1 MKKLYALTIAALATS
16 FASAQVAASL
26 EGATQGAP
34 QTLST
39 SKVFIDQAD
48 NGGFGVAPTKK
59 KPLSAR
65 GVDYKSFVRIGSTYY
80 DLQTNFAMPHR
91 IALHS
96 NGSVSATWT
105 TANSDAAGF
114 STRGSG
120 YNFRDASG
128 KWNPSD
134 SSRVENVRTGW
145 ANIGVLSNGSVFTIG
160 HDATNGG
167 FYMTKSASATSR
179 PSTTTSILQ
188 EPPYKPI
195 WARTANNGDVI
206 HLICS
211 YTDSASPGEAR
222 APRRKGIFAPMV
234 YSRSKDGG
242 TTWDKKHIMLPDY
255 DSTLTNNGG
264 ADQYTIDVKGNTV
277 AIVNADL
284 LQGVIAWKST
294 DGGDNWQRIIVDTFK
309 YAPWTG
315 KVEMLD
321 TPFTNDGTVD
331 VIIDNNNKLHVFFGL
346 GRVLDTDTTDESY
359 SFYPGTQG
367 MMHWSE
373 ATDKTSLI
381 ASGNQFDRDEDGFN
395 SLEQATYSGL
405 TSGNVPSGMS
415 TVARLGSTSALR
427 QPSTAMDANGNL
439 YCLFSVPIEQDISDL
454 GANFRDIGVVYSTD
468 GGATW
473 SLPQNVTQVL
483 GREDDFASTC
493 RVANG
498 FLHMTWQQDE
508 IAGTNLQNNSG
519 AFGNHPVVL
528 NLINYQAIPVTEIL
542 NGNIGMLYGVNVEKP
557 NTGAVMV
564 VNQNYPNPF
573 SNETNVMVYLTNPG
587 DIKIEVRN
595 AMGALVKTQTHSN
608 LYKGNHEL
616 TISANGLSTGVYTY
630 TLIAGGSSVSKTM
643 MVK

>member
-264 ADQYTIDVKGNTV
+264 ADQYSIDVKGNTV

-395 SLEQATYSGL
+395 GLEQATYSGL

>member
-1 MKKLYALTIAALATS
+1 MKKLYALTIAAVATS
-16 FASAQVAASL
+16 FATAQVAASM
-26 EGATQGAP
+26 EGTGQGAP
-34 QTLST
+34 QTLTT
-39 SKVFIDQAD
+39 SKVFIDKAD
-48 NGGFGVAPTKK
+48 NGGFGVAPSKK

-80 DLQTNFAMPHR
+80 DLQSNFAMPHR
-91 IALHS
+91 LALHA
-96 NGSVSATWT
+96 NGAVSATWT

-114 STRGSG
+114 ATRGSG

-145 ANIGVLSNGSVFTIG
+145 ANVGVLSNGSVFTIG

-167 FYMTKSASATSR
+167 FYLTKSSSATTN
-179 PSTTTSILQ
+179 PSTTTSILK

-211 YTDSASPGEAR
+211 YTDSAAPGEAR
-222 APRRKGIFAPMV
+222 APQRKGIFAPMV

-242 TTWDKKHIMLPDY
+242 ATWDKQHVMMPDY

-264 ADQYTIDVKGNTV
+264 ADQYTVDVKGNTV

-315 KVEMLD
+315 KTEMLD

-331 VIIDNNNKLHVFFGL
+331 VIIDNNNKLHVFWGL
-346 GRVLDTDTTDESY
+346 GRVLDTDTSDASY
-359 SFYPGTQG
+359 SFYPSIQG
-367 MMHWSE
+367 LMHWSE
-373 ATDKTSLI
+373 ATDKTTLI
-381 ASGNQFDRDEDGFN
+381 ASGSQFDRDQDGIN

-405 TSGNVPSGMS
+405 SSGNVPSGLS
-415 TVARLGSTSALR
+415 TVARLGSTSAMR
-427 QPSTAMDANGNL
+427 QPASAMDANGNL
-439 YCLFSVPIEQDISDL
+439 YCLFSVPIEQDLSDL

-473 SLPQNVTQVL
+473 SLPQNVTQVM

-557 NTGAVMV
+557 NTGEVMV

-573 SNETNVMVYLTNPG
+573 SNSTNVLVYLTKPG
-587 DIKIEVRN
+587 DIKVEVRN

-616 TISANGLSTGVYTY
+616 TITAEGLSTGVYTY

>member
-1 MKKLYALTIAALATS
+1 
-16 FASAQVAASL
+16 
-26 EGATQGAP
+26 
-34 QTLST
+34 
-39 SKVFIDQAD
+39 
-48 NGGFGVAPTKK
+48 
-59 KPLSAR
+59 
-65 GVDYKSFVRIGSTYY
+65 
-80 DLQTNFAMPHR
+80 
-91 IALHS
+91 LHS
-96 NGSVSATWT
+96 NGAISAAWT

-167 FYMTKSASATSR
+167 FYMAKSASATSR

-222 APRRKGIFAPMV
+222 APKRKGIFAPMV

-242 TTWDKKHIMLPDY
+242 TTWDKQHVMLPDY

-315 KVEMLD
+315 KTEMLD
-321 TPFTNDGTVD
+321 TPYTNDGTVD

-395 SLEQATYSGL
+395 GLEQATYAALSG
-405 TSGNVPSGMS
+405 GNVPSGLS

-427 QPSTAMDANGNL
+427 QPASAMDANGNL

-542 NGNIGMLYGVNVEKP
+542 KGNIGMLYGVNVEKP

-587 DIKIEVRN
+587 DIKVEVRN

>member
-1 MKKLYALTIAALATS
+1 MKKLYALTIAAVTTS
-16 FASAQVAASL
+16 FASAQVAATL
-26 EGATQGAP
+26 EGANQGAP

-39 SKVFIDQAD
+39 SKVFIDKAD

-91 IALHS
+91 LALHS
-96 NGSVSATWT
+96 NGAISAAWT
-105 TANSDAAGF
+105 TASSDAAGF
-114 STRGSG
+114 ANRGSG

-167 FYMTKSASATSR
+167 FYMAKSASATSR

-234 YSRSKDGG
+234 YSRSKNGG
-242 TTWDKKHIMLPDY
+242 TTWDKQHVMLPDY

-264 ADQYTIDVKGNTV
+264 ADQYGIDVKGNTV
-277 AIVNADL
+277 AIVNGDL

-315 KVEMLD
+315 KTEMLD
-321 TPFTNDGTVD
+321 TPYTNDGTVD

-395 SLEQATYSGL
+395 GLEQATYASLSG
-405 TSGNVPSGMS
+405 GNVPSGLS
-415 TVARLGSTSALR
+415 TVARLGNTSALR
-427 QPSTAMDANGNL
+427 QPASAMDANGNL

-468 GGATW
+468 KGATW

-519 AFGNHPVVL
+519 SFGNHPVVL

-542 NGNIGMLYGVNVEKP
+542 KGNIGMLYGVNVEKP

-587 DIKIEVRN
+587 DIKVEVRN
-595 AMGALVKTQTHSN
+595 AMGALVKTQIHSN

>member
-1 MKKLYALTIAALATS
+1 MKKLYVLTIAAVATS

-26 EGATQGAP
+26 DGANQGAP
-34 QTLST
+34 QTLTT
-39 SKVFIDQAD
+39 SKVFIDKAD
-48 NGGFGVAPTKK
+48 NGGYGVAPTKK

-91 IALHS
+91 LALHS
-96 NGSVSATWT
+96 NGAVSATWT

-120 YNFRDASG
+120 YNYRNESG

-145 ANIGVLSNGSVFTIG
+145 ANIGILSNGSVFTIG

-167 FYMTKSASATSR
+167 FYMAKSASSTSR
-179 PSTTTSILQ
+179 PSTTTSILK

-211 YTDSASPGEAR
+211 YTDSAAPGEAR

-242 TTWDKKHIMLPDY
+242 TTWDKQHIMMPNY

-264 ADQYTIDVKGNTV
+264 ADQYNIDVKGNTV

-284 LQGVIAWKST
+284 LQGVIAWKSI

-315 KVEMLD
+315 KTEMLD

-373 ATDKTSLI
+373 ATDKTTLI
-381 ASGNQFDRDEDGFN
+381 ASGNQFDRTEDGFN

-405 TSGNVPSGMS
+405 SSGNVPSGLS
-415 TVARLGSTSALR
+415 TVARLGSTSAMR
-427 QPSTAMDANGNL
+427 QPASAMDANGNL

-519 AFGNHPVVL
+519 SFGNHPVVL

-557 NTGAVMV
+557 NTGEVMV

-573 SNETNVMVYLTNPG
+573 SNSTNVLVYLTKPG
-587 DIKIEVRN
+587 DIKVEVRN

-616 TISANGLSTGVYTY
+616 TITAEGLSTGVYTY

>member
-1 MKKLYALTIAALATS
+1 MKKLYALTIAAVATS
-16 FASAQVAASL
+16 FATAQVAASM
-26 EGATQGAP
+26 EGTGQGAP
-34 QTLST
+34 QTLTT
-39 SKVFIDQAD
+39 SKVFIDKAD
-48 NGGFGVAPTKK
+48 NGGFGVAPSKK

-80 DLQTNFAMPHR
+80 DLQSNFAMPHR
-91 IALHS
+91 LALHA
-96 NGSVSATWT
+96 NGAVSATWT

-114 STRGSG
+114 ATRGAG
-120 YNFRDASG
+120 YNYRDASG

-145 ANIGVLSNGSVFTIG
+145 ANVGVLSNGSVFTIG

-179 PSTTTSILQ
+179 PSTTTSILK

-211 YTDSASPGEAR
+211 YTDSAAPGEAR
-222 APRRKGIFAPMV
+222 APQRKGIFAPMV

-242 TTWDKKHIMLPDY
+242 ATWDKQHIMMPDY

-315 KVEMLD
+315 KTEMLD

-331 VIIDNNNKLHVFFGL
+331 VIIDNNNKLHVFWGL
-346 GRVLDTDTTDESY
+346 GRVLDTDTSDASY
-359 SFYPGTQG
+359 SFYPSIQG
-367 MMHWSE
+367 LMHWSE
-373 ATDKTSLI
+373 ATDKTTLI
-381 ASGNQFDRDEDGFN
+381 ASGSQFDRDQDGIN

-405 TSGNVPSGMS
+405 SSGNVPSGLS
-415 TVARLGSTSALR
+415 TVARLGSTSAMR
-427 QPSTAMDANGNL
+427 QPASAMDANGNL
-439 YCLFSVPIEQDISDL
+439 YCLFSVPIEQDLSDL

-473 SLPQNVTQVL
+473 SLPQNVTQVM

-557 NTGAVMV
+557 NTGEVMV

-573 SNETNVMVYLTNPG
+573 SNSTNVLVYLTKPG
-587 DIKIEVRN
+587 DIKVEVRN

-616 TISANGLSTGVYTY
+616 TITAEGLSAGIYTY
-630 TLIAGGSSVSKTM
+630 TLVAGGSSVSKTM

>member
-1 MKKLYALTIAALATS
+1 MKKLYALTIAAVATS
-16 FASAQVAASL
+16 FASAQVAATL
-26 EGATQGAP
+26 EGANQGAP

-39 SKVFIDQAD
+39 SKVFIDKAD

-96 NGSVSATWT
+96 FGPVSAAWT

-114 STRGSG
+114 ASRGSG
-120 YNFRDASG
+120 YNYRDESG

-167 FYMTKSASATSR
+167 FYMAKSASATSR

-242 TTWDKKHIMLPDY
+242 TTWDKQHVMLPDY

-315 KVEMLD
+315 KTEMLD
-321 TPFTNDGTVD
+321 TPYTNDGTVD

-395 SLEQATYSGL
+395 GLEQATYAALSG
-405 TSGNVPSGMS
+405 GNVPSGLS

-427 QPSTAMDANGNL
+427 QPASAMDANGNL

-542 NGNIGMLYGVNVEKP
+542 KGNIGMLYGVNVEKP

-587 DIKIEVRN
+587 DIKVEVRN

>member
-1 MKKLYALTIAALATS
+1 MKKLYALTIAAVATS

-91 IALHS
+91 IALHA
-96 NGSVSATWT
+96 NGAVSATWT

-179 PSTTTSILQ
+179 PSTVTSILQ

-264 ADQYTIDVKGNTV
+264 ADQYSIDVKGNTV

>member
-1 MKKLYALTIAALATS
+1 
-16 FASAQVAASL
+16 
-26 EGATQGAP
+26 
-34 QTLST
+34 
-39 SKVFIDQAD
+39 
-48 NGGFGVAPTKK
+48 
-59 KPLSAR
+59 
-65 GVDYKSFVRIGSTYY
+65 
-80 DLQTNFAMPHR
+80 
-91 IALHS
+91 
-96 NGSVSATWT
+96 
-105 TANSDAAGF
+105 
-114 STRGSG
+114 
-120 YNFRDASG
+120 
-128 KWNPSD
+128 
-134 SSRVENVRTGW
+134 TGW

-167 FYMTKSASATSR
+167 FYMAKSASATSR

-195 WARTANNGDVI
+195 WARTANDGDVI

-211 YTDSASPGEAR
+211 YTDSAAPGEAR
-222 APRRKGIFAPMV
+222 APKRKGIFAPMV

-242 TTWDKKHIMLPDY
+242 TTWDKQHVMLPDY

-315 KVEMLD
+315 KTEMLD
-321 TPFTNDGTVD
+321 TPYTNDGTVD

-395 SLEQATYSGL
+395 GLEQATYAALSG
-405 TSGNVPSGMS
+405 GNVPSGLS

-427 QPSTAMDANGNL
+427 QPASAMDANGNL

-542 NGNIGMLYGVNVEKP
+542 KGNIGMLYGVNVEKP

-587 DIKIEVRN
+587 DIKVEVRN

>member
-1 MKKLYALTIAALATS
+1 
-16 FASAQVAASL
+16 
-26 EGATQGAP
+26 
-34 QTLST
+34 
-39 SKVFIDQAD
+39 
-48 NGGFGVAPTKK
+48 
-59 KPLSAR
+59 
-65 GVDYKSFVRIGSTYY
+65 
-80 DLQTNFAMPHR
+80 
-91 IALHS
+91 
-96 NGSVSATWT
+96 
-105 TANSDAAGF
+105 
-114 STRGSG
+114 
-120 YNFRDASG
+120 
-128 KWNPSD
+128 
-134 SSRVENVRTGW
+134 
-145 ANIGVLSNGSVFTIG
+145 
-160 HDATNGG
+160 
-167 FYMTKSASATSR
+167 
-179 PSTTTSILQ
+179 
-188 EPPYKPI
+188 
-195 WARTANNGDVI
+195 
-206 HLICS
+206 
-211 YTDSASPGEAR
+211 
-222 APRRKGIFAPMV
+222 MV

-242 TTWDKKHIMLPDY
+242 ATWDKKHIMLPDY

-264 ADQYTIDVKGNTV
+264 ADQYSIDVKGNTV

-321 TPFTNDGTVD
+321 TPYTNDGTVD
-331 VIIDNNNKLHVFFGL
+331 VIIDNNSKLHVFFGL
-346 GRVLDTDTTDESY
+346 GRVLDTDTSDESY

-381 ASGNQFDRDEDGFN
+381 ASGSQFDRDEDGFN
-395 SLEQATYSGL
+395 GLEQATYSGL

-439 YCLFSVPIEQDISDL
+439 YCLFSVPIEQDLSDL

-519 AFGNHPVVL
+519 SFGNHPVVL

-542 NGNIGMLYGVNVEKP
+542 NGSIGMLYGINVEKP
-557 NTGAVMV
+557 NTGEVLV

-573 SNETNVMVYLTNPG
+573 SNETNVMVYLTKPG
-587 DIKIEVRN
+587 DIKVEVRN

-616 TISANGLSTGVYTY
+616 TITSEGLSTGIYTY

>member
-1 MKKLYALTIAALATS
+1 MKKLYALTIAAVATS

-96 NGSVSATWT
+96 NGAVSATWT

-264 ADQYTIDVKGNTV
+264 ADQYSIDVKGNTV

-395 SLEQATYSGL
+395 GLEQATYSGL

>member
-1 MKKLYALTIAALATS
+1 MKKLYALTIAAVATS

-91 IALHS
+91 IALHA
-96 NGSVSATWT
+96 NGAVSATWT

-264 ADQYTIDVKGNTV
+264 ADQYSIDVKGNTV

-405 TSGNVPSGMS
+405 TCGNVPSGMS

>member
-1 MKKLYALTIAALATS
+1 MKKLYALTIAAVASS
-16 FASAQVAASL
+16 FATAQVAASL
-26 EGATQGAP
+26 EGANQGAP

-39 SKVFIDQAD
+39 SKVFIDKAD

-91 IALHS
+91 LVMHS
-96 NGSVSATWT
+96 NGAVSAAWT

-114 STRGSG
+114 ATRGSG

-128 KWNPSD
+128 NWNLSD

-145 ANIGVLSNGSVFTIG
+145 ANVGILSNGSVFTIG

-179 PSTTTSILQ
+179 PTTTTSILQ

-195 WARTANNGDVI
+195 WARTANDGDVI

-211 YTDSASPGEAR
+211 YTDSAAPGEAR
-222 APRRKGIFAPMV
+222 APKRKGIFAPMV

-242 TTWDKKHIMLPDY
+242 ATWDKQHIMMPDY

-315 KVEMLD
+315 KTEMLD
-321 TPFTNDGTVD
+321 TPYTNDGTVD
-331 VIIDNNNKLHVFFGL
+331 VIIDNNNKLHVFWGL

-359 SFYPGTQG
+359 SFYPGTQAIL
-367 MMHWSE
+367 HWSE
-373 ATDKTSLI
+373 ATDKTSVI
-381 ASGNQFDRDEDGFN
+381 SSGGQFDRTDDQIN

-415 TVARLGSTSALR
+415 TVARLGSTSAMR
-427 QPSTAMDANGNL
+427 QPASAMDANGNL
-439 YCLFSVPIEQDISDL
+439 YCLFSVPIEQDLSDL

-468 GGATW
+468 GGVTW

-483 GREDDFASTC
+483 GKEDDFASTC

-557 NTGAVMV
+557 NTGDVMV

-573 SNETNVMVYLTNPG
+573 SNETNVLVYLTKPG
-587 DIKIEVRN
+587 DIKVEVRN

-608 LYKGNHEL
+608 LFKGNHEL
-616 TISANGLSTGVYTY
+616 TISADGLSTGVYTY

>member
-1 MKKLYALTIAALATS
+1 MKKLYALTIAAVATS

-26 EGATQGAP
+26 DGASQGAP
-34 QTLST
+34 QTLTT
-39 SKVFIDQAD
+39 SKVFIDKAD

-80 DLQTNFAMPHR
+80 DLQSNFAMPHR
-91 IALHS
+91 LAMHS
-96 NGSVSATWT
+96 NGAVSATWT

-114 STRGSG
+114 ATRGSG
-120 YNFRDASG
+120 YNYRNESG
-128 KWNPSD
+128 NWNPSD

-145 ANIGVLSNGSVFTIG
+145 ANVGVLSNGSVFTIG

-167 FYMTKSASATSR
+167 FYMTKSASSTSQ
-179 PSTTTSILQ
+179 PSTTTSILK

-211 YTDSASPGEAR
+211 YTDSAAPGEAR
-222 APRRKGIFAPMV
+222 APKRKGIFAPMV

-242 TTWDKKHIMLPDY
+242 ATWDKQHIMLPNY

-264 ADQYTIDVKGNTV
+264 ADQYSIDVKGNTV

-294 DGGDNWQRIIVDTFK
+294 DGGDNWQRIIVDTFQ
-309 YAPWTG
+309 YAPYSA
-315 KVEMLD
+315 KNLMLD
-321 TPFTNDGTVD
+321 TPLTNDGTVD
-331 VIIDNNNKLHVFFGL
+331 VIIDNNNKLHVFWGL

-359 SFYPGTQG
+359 SFFPGIQG
-367 MMHWSE
+367 ILHWSE
-373 ATDKTSLI
+373 ATDKTSFI
-381 ASGNQFDRDEDGFN
+381 ASGSQFDRTDDGIN
-395 SLEQATYSGL
+395 SLEQATTAAL
-405 TSGNVPSGMS
+405 TSGNVPSGLS
-415 TVARLGSTSALR
+415 TVARLGNTSAMR
-427 QPSTAMDANGNL
+427 QPASAMDANGNL

-557 NTGAVMV
+557 NTGEVMV

-573 SNETNVMVYLTNPG
+573 SNSTNVLVYLTKPG
-587 DIKIEVRN
+587 DIKVEVRN

-616 TISANGLSTGVYTY
+616 TITAEGLSTGVYTY

>member
-1 MKKLYALTIAALATS
+1 MKKLYALTIAAVATS
-16 FASAQVAASL
+16 FASAQVAATL
-26 EGATQGAP
+26 EGANQGAP

-39 SKVFIDQAD
+39 SKVFIDKAD

-96 NGSVSATWT
+96 FGPVSAAWT

-114 STRGSG
+114 ASRGSG
-120 YNFRDASG
+120 YNYRDESG

-167 FYMTKSASATSR
+167 FYMAKSASATSR

-195 WARTANNGDVI
+195 WARTANDGDVI

-211 YTDSASPGEAR
+211 YTDSAAPGEAR
-222 APRRKGIFAPMV
+222 APKRKGIFAPMV

-242 TTWDKKHIMLPDY
+242 TTWDKQHVMLPDY

-315 KVEMLD
+315 KTEMLD
-321 TPFTNDGTVD
+321 TPYTNDGTVD

-395 SLEQATYSGL
+395 GLEQATYAALSG
-405 TSGNVPSGMS
+405 GNVPSGLS

-427 QPSTAMDANGNL
+427 QPASAMDANGNL

-542 NGNIGMLYGVNVEKP
+542 KGNIGMLYGVNVEKP

-587 DIKIEVRN
+587 DIKVEVRN

-608 LYKGNHEL
+608 LYHPSDDLKGADKTL
-616 TISANGLSTGVYTY
+616 SAPFRLF
-630 TLIAGGSSVSKTM
+630 L
-643 MVK
+643 

>member
-1 MKKLYALTIAALATS
+1 MKKLYALTIAAVASS
-16 FASAQVAASL
+16 FATAQVAASL
-26 EGATQGAP
+26 EGANQGAP
-34 QTLST
+34 QMLST
-39 SKVFIDQAD
+39 SKVFIDKAD

-91 IALHS
+91 LVMHS
-96 NGSVSATWT
+96 NGAVSAAWT

-114 STRGSG
+114 ATRGSG

-128 KWNPSD
+128 NWNLSD

-145 ANIGVLSNGSVFTIG
+145 ANVGVLSNGSVFTIG

-179 PSTTTSILQ
+179 PTTVTSILQ

-195 WARTANNGDVI
+195 WARTANDGDVI

-211 YTDSASPGEAR
+211 YTDSAAPGEAR
-222 APRRKGIFAPMV
+222 APKRKGIFAPMV

-242 TTWDKKHIMLPDY
+242 ATWDKQHIMMPDY

-315 KVEMLD
+315 KTEMLD

-331 VIIDNNNKLHVFFGL
+331 VIIDNNNKLHVFWGL

-359 SFYPGTQG
+359 SFYPGTQAIL
-367 MMHWSE
+367 HWSE
-373 ATDKTSLI
+373 ATDKTSVI
-381 ASGNQFDRDEDGFN
+381 SSGGQFDRTEDGIN

-415 TVARLGSTSALR
+415 TVARLGSTSAMR
-427 QPSTAMDANGNL
+427 QPASAMDANGNL
-439 YCLFSVPIEQDISDL
+439 YCLFSVPIEQDLSDL

-483 GREDDFASTC
+483 GKEDDFASTC

-557 NTGAVMV
+557 NTGDVMV

-573 SNETNVMVYLTNPG
+573 SNETNVLVYLTKPG
-587 DIKIEVRN
+587 DIKVEVRN
-595 AMGALVKTQTHSN
+595 SMGALVKTQTYSN
-608 LYKGNHEL
+608 LFKGNHEL
-616 TISANGLSTGVYTY
+616 TISADGLSTGVYTY

>member
-1 MKKLYALTIAALATS
+1 
-16 FASAQVAASL
+16 
-26 EGATQGAP
+26 
-34 QTLST
+34 
-39 SKVFIDQAD
+39 
-48 NGGFGVAPTKK
+48 
-59 KPLSAR
+59 
-65 GVDYKSFVRIGSTYY
+65 
-80 DLQTNFAMPHR
+80 
-91 IALHS
+91 LHS
-96 NGSVSATWT
+96 NGAISAAWT

-167 FYMTKSASATSR
+167 FYMAKSASATSR

-242 TTWDKKHIMLPDY
+242 TTWDKQHVMLPDY

-315 KVEMLD
+315 KTEMLD
-321 TPFTNDGTVD
+321 TPYTNDGTVD

-395 SLEQATYSGL
+395 GLEQATYAALSG
-405 TSGNVPSGMS
+405 GNVPSGLS

-427 QPSTAMDANGNL
+427 QPASAMDANGNL

-542 NGNIGMLYGVNVEKP
+542 KGNIGMLYGVNVEKP

-587 DIKIEVRN
+587 DIKVEVRN

>member
-1 MKKLYALTIAALATS
+1 
-16 FASAQVAASL
+16 
-26 EGATQGAP
+26 
-34 QTLST
+34 
-39 SKVFIDQAD
+39 IDKAD

-96 NGSVSATWT
+96 FGPVSAAWT

-114 STRGSG
+114 ASRGSG
-120 YNFRDASG
+120 YNYRDESG

-167 FYMTKSASATSR
+167 FYMAKSASATSR

-242 TTWDKKHIMLPDY
+242 TTWDKQHVMLPDY

-315 KVEMLD
+315 KTEMLD
-321 TPFTNDGTVD
+321 TPYTNDGTVD

-395 SLEQATYSGL
+395 GLEQATYAALSG
-405 TSGNVPSGMS
+405 GNVPSGLS

-427 QPSTAMDANGNL
+427 QPASAMDANGNL

-542 NGNIGMLYGVNVEKP
+542 KGNIGMLYGVNVEKP

-587 DIKIEVRN
+587 DIKVEVRN

>member
-1 MKKLYALTIAALATS
+1 MKKLYALTIAAVATS
-16 FASAQVAASL
+16 FASAQVAATL
-26 EGATQGAP
+26 EGANQGAP

-39 SKVFIDQAD
+39 SKVFIDKAD

-96 NGSVSATWT
+96 FGPVSAAWT

-114 STRGSG
+114 ASRGSG
-120 YNFRDASG
+120 YNYRDESG

-167 FYMTKSASATSR
+167 FYMAKSASATSR

-195 WARTANNGDVI
+195 WARTANDGDVI

-211 YTDSASPGEAR
+211 YTDSAAPGEAR

-242 TTWDKKHIMLPDY
+242 TTWDKQHVMLPDY

-315 KVEMLD
+315 KTEMLD
-321 TPFTNDGTVD
+321 TPYTNDGTVD

-395 SLEQATYSGL
+395 GLEQATYAALSG
-405 TSGNVPSGMS
+405 GNVPSGLS

-427 QPSTAMDANGNL
+427 QPASAMDANGNL

-542 NGNIGMLYGVNVEKP
+542 KGNIGMLYGVNVEKP

-587 DIKIEVRN
+587 DIKVEVRN

>member
-1 MKKLYALTIAALATS
+1 MKKLYALTIAAVASS
-16 FASAQVAASL
+16 FATAQVAASL
-26 EGATQGAP
+26 EGANQGAP

-39 SKVFIDQAD
+39 SKVFIDKAD

-91 IALHS
+91 LVMHS
-96 NGSVSATWT
+96 NGAVSAAWT

-114 STRGSG
+114 ATRGSG

-128 KWNPSD
+128 NWNLSD

-145 ANIGVLSNGSVFTIG
+145 ANVGILSNGSVFTIG

-179 PSTTTSILQ
+179 PTTVTSILQ

-195 WARTANNGDVI
+195 WARTANDGDVI

-211 YTDSASPGEAR
+211 YTDSAAPGEAR
-222 APRRKGIFAPMV
+222 APKRKGIFAPMV

-242 TTWDKKHIMLPDY
+242 ATWDKQHIMMPDY

-315 KVEMLD
+315 KTEMLD
-321 TPFTNDGTVD
+321 TPYTNDGTVD
-331 VIIDNNNKLHVFFGL
+331 VIIDNNNKLHVFWGL

-359 SFYPGTQG
+359 SFYPGTQAIL
-367 MMHWSE
+367 HWSE
-373 ATDKTSLI
+373 ETDKTSVI
-381 ASGNQFDRDEDGFN
+381 SSGGQFDRTADGIN

-415 TVARLGSTSALR
+415 TVARLGSTSAMR
-427 QPSTAMDANGNL
+427 QPASAMDANGNL
-439 YCLFSVPIEQDISDL
+439 YCLFSVPIEQDLSDL

-483 GREDDFASTC
+483 GKEDDFASTC

-557 NTGAVMV
+557 NTGDVMV

-573 SNETNVMVYLTNPG
+573 SNETNVLVYLTKPG
-587 DIKIEVRN
+587 DIKVEVRN

-608 LYKGNHEL
+608 LFKGNHEL
-616 TISANGLSTGVYTY
+616 TISADGLSTGVYTY

>member
-1 MKKLYALTIAALATS
+1 MKKLYVLTIAAVATS
-16 FASAQVAASL
+16 FASAQVAATL
-26 EGATQGAP
+26 EGASQGAP

-39 SKVFIDQAD
+39 SKVFIDKAD

-91 IALHS
+91 LVLQPSGA
-96 NGSVSATWT
+96 VSATWT

-114 STRGSG
+114 ATRGSG
-120 YNFRDASG
+120 YNYRDAAG

-145 ANIGVLSNGSVFTIG
+145 ANIGILSNGSVFTIG

-195 WARTANNGDVI
+195 WARTANDGDVI

-211 YTDSASPGEAR
+211 YTDSAAPGEAR
-222 APRRKGIFAPMV
+222 APKRKGIFAPMV

-242 TTWDKKHIMLPDY
+242 VTWDKQHIMLPDY

-264 ADQYTIDVKGNTV
+264 ADQYSIDVKGNTV

-315 KVEMLD
+315 KTEMLD
-321 TPFTNDGTVD
+321 TPYTNDGTVD
-331 VIIDNNNKLHVFFGL
+331 VIIDNNSKLHVFFGL
-346 GRVLDTDTTDESY
+346 GRVFDNDTTDESY

-373 ATDKTSLI
+373 ATNKTALI
-381 ASGNQFDRDEDGFN
+381 ASGNQFDRTEDGFN

-405 TSGNVPSGMS
+405 TSGNVPSGLS
-415 TVARLGSTSALR
+415 TVARLGSTSAMR
-427 QPSTAMDANGNL
+427 QPASAMDANGNL

-557 NTGAVMV
+557 NTGEVMV

-573 SNETNVMVYLTNPG
+573 SNATNVLVYLTKPG
-587 DIKIEVRN
+587 DIKVEVRN

-616 TISANGLSTGVYTY
+616 TITAEGLSTGVYTY

>member
-1 MKKLYALTIAALATS
+1 MKKLYALTIAAVATS
-16 FASAQVAASL
+16 FASAQVAATL
-26 EGATQGAP
+26 EGANQGAP

-39 SKVFIDQAD
+39 SKVFIDKAD

-96 NGSVSATWT
+96 FGPVSAAWT

-114 STRGSG
+114 ASRGSG
-120 YNFRDASG
+120 YNYRDESG

-160 HDATNGG
+160 HDATN
-167 FYMTKSASATSR
+167 
-179 PSTTTSILQ
+179 
-188 EPPYKPI
+188 
-195 WARTANNGDVI
+195 
-206 HLICS
+206 
-211 YTDSASPGEAR
+211 
-222 APRRKGIFAPMV
+222 
-234 YSRSKDGG
+234 
-242 TTWDKKHIMLPDY
+242 WDKQHVMLPDY

-315 KVEMLD
+315 KTEMLD
-321 TPFTNDGTVD
+321 TPYTNDGTVD

-395 SLEQATYSGL
+395 GLEQATYAALSG
-405 TSGNVPSGMS
+405 GNVPSGLS

-427 QPSTAMDANGNL
+427 QPASAMDANGNL

-542 NGNIGMLYGVNVEKP
+542 KGNIGMLYGVNVEKP

-587 DIKIEVRN
+587 DIKVEVRN

>member
-1 MKKLYALTIAALATS
+1 MKKLYVFAIAAFATS
-16 FASAQVAASL
+16 QANAQVGASL
-26 EGATQGAP
+26 ERASQGA
-34 QTLST
+34 QLSNP
-39 SKVFIDQAD
+39 SPKVFIDQAD
-48 NGGFGVAPTKK
+48 NGGFGVAINKK

-80 DLQTNFAMPHR
+80 DLQSNGAMPHR
-91 IALHS
+91 IAMHP
-96 NGSVSATWT
+96 NGAVSAAWT
-105 TANSDAAGF
+105 TSNTDAAGF
-114 STRGSG
+114 SARGSG
-120 YNFRDASG
+120 YNYRNESA
-128 KWNPSD
+128 KWSPSD

-145 ANIGVLSNGSVFTIG
+145 ANVGVLSNGSVFTIG

-167 FYMTKSASATSR
+167 FYMAKSANATSR
-179 PSTTTSILQ
+179 PSTTTSILP

-195 WARTANNGDVI
+195 WARTANEGDVI

-242 TTWDKKHIMLPDY
+242 ATWDKQHVMMPDY

-264 ADQYTIDVKGNTV
+264 ADQYSIDVKGNTV

-294 DGGDNWQRIIVDTFK
+294 DGGNNWQRIIVDTFK

-321 TPFTNDGTVD
+321 TPYTNDGTVD
-331 VIIDNNNKLHVFFGL
+331 VIIDNNSKLHVFWGL
-346 GRVLDTDTTDESY
+346 SRVLDTDTSDESY

-367 MMHWSE
+367 LMHWSE
-373 ATDKTSLI
+373 TNDKTTVI

-395 SLEQATYSGL
+395 GLEQATTASL
-405 TSGNVPSGMS
+405 TSGNVPSGLS
-415 TVARLGSTSALR
+415 TVARLTNTSAMR
-427 QPSTAMDANGNL
+427 QPATAIDANGNM
-439 YCLFSVPIEQDISDL
+439 YCLFSVPIEQDLSDL

-473 SLPQNVTQVL
+473 SLPQNLTQVL

-519 AFGNHPVVL
+519 SFGNHPVVL

-542 NGNIGMLYGVNVEKP
+542 NGSIGMLYGVSVEKP
-557 NTGAVMV
+557 NTGEVMV

-573 SNETNVMVYLTNPG
+573 SGETNVMVYLTKPG
-587 DIKIEVRN
+587 DIKVEVRN
-595 AMGALVKTQTHSN
+595 TMGALVKTQLHNN

-616 TISANGLSTGVYTY
+616 SISASGLSTGVYTY

>member
-1 MKKLYALTIAALATS
+1 MKKLYALTIAAVATT
-16 FASAQVAASL
+16 FATAQVAATL
-26 EGATQGAP
+26 EGASQGAP

-39 SKVFIDQAD
+39 SKVFIDKAD

-91 IALHS
+91 LAMHS
-96 NGSVSATWT
+96 NGAVSATWT
-105 TANSDAAGF
+105 TSNTDAAGF

-120 YNFRDASG
+120 YNYRDASG

-145 ANIGVLSNGSVFTIG
+145 ANIGILSNGSVFTIG

-167 FYMTKSASATSR
+167 FYMTKSASATTR

-211 YTDSASPGEAR
+211 YTDSAAPGEAR
-222 APRRKGIFAPMV
+222 APQRKGIFAPMV

-242 TTWDKKHIMLPDY
+242 TTWDKKHIMLPNY

-315 KVEMLD
+315 KTEMLD
-321 TPFTNDGTVD
+321 TPYTNDGTVD
-331 VIIDNNNKLHVFFGL
+331 VIIDNNNKLHVFWGL
-346 GRVLDTDTTDESY
+346 GRVFDNDTTDASY

-373 ATDKTSLI
+373 ATNKTSLI

-405 TSGNVPSGMS
+405 SSGNVPSGLS

-427 QPSTAMDANGNL
+427 QPASAMDANGNL
-439 YCLFSVPIEQDISDL
+439 FCLFSMPIEQDLSDL

-557 NTGAVMV
+557 NTGEVMV

-573 SNETNVMVYLTNPG
+573 SNSTNVLVYLTKPG
-587 DIKIEVRN
+587 DIKVEVRN
-595 AMGALVKTQTHSN
+595 AMGALVKTQTHTG

-616 TISANGLSTGVYTY
+616 TITAEGLSTGVYTY

>member
-1 MKKLYALTIAALATS
+1 M
-16 FASAQVAASL
+16 

-91 IALHS
+91 IALHA
-96 NGSVSATWT
+96 NGAVSATWT

-264 ADQYTIDVKGNTV
+264 ADQYSIDVKGNTV

-542 NGNIGMLYGVNVEKP
+542 NGNIGMLYGVN
-557 NTGAVMV
+557 
-564 VNQNYPNPF
+564 
-573 SNETNVMVYLTNPG
+573 
-587 DIKIEVRN
+587 IESQTL
-595 AMGALVKTQTHSN
+595 AL
-608 LYKGNHEL
+608 
-616 TISANGLSTGVYTY
+616 
-630 TLIAGGSSVSKTM
+630 
-643 MVK
+643 

>member
-1 MKKLYALTIAALATS
+1 MKKLYALTIAAVATS

-26 EGATQGAP
+26 DGASQGAP
-34 QTLST
+34 QTLTT
-39 SKVFIDQAD
+39 SKVFIDKAD

-80 DLQTNFAMPHR
+80 DLQSNFAMPHR
-91 IALHS
+91 LAMHS
-96 NGSVSATWT
+96 NGAVSATWT

-114 STRGSG
+114 ATRGSG
-120 YNFRDASG
+120 YNYRNESG
-128 KWNPSD
+128 NWNPSD

-167 FYMTKSASATSR
+167 FYMTKSASSTSR

-211 YTDSASPGEAR
+211 YTDSAAPGEAR
-222 APRRKGIFAPMV
+222 APKRKGIFAPMV

-242 TTWDKKHIMLPDY
+242 ATWDKQHIMLPNY

-264 ADQYTIDVKGNTV
+264 ADQYSIDVKGNTV

-294 DGGDNWQRIIVDTFK
+294 DGGDNWQRIIVDTFQ
-309 YAPWTG
+309 YAPYSA
-315 KVEMLD
+315 KNLMLD
-321 TPFTNDGTVD
+321 TPLTNDGTVD
-331 VIIDNNNKLHVFFGL
+331 VIIDNNNKLHVFWGL

-359 SFYPGTQG
+359 SFFPGIQG
-367 MMHWSE
+367 ILHWSE
-373 ATDKTSLI
+373 ATDKTSFI
-381 ASGNQFDRDEDGFN
+381 ASGSQFDRTDDGIN
-395 SLEQATYSGL
+395 SLEQATTAAL
-405 TSGNVPSGMS
+405 TSGNVPSGLS
-415 TVARLGSTSALR
+415 TVARLGNTSAMR
-427 QPSTAMDANGNL
+427 QPASAMDANGNL

-557 NTGAVMV
+557 NTGEVMV

-573 SNETNVMVYLTNPG
+573 SNSTNVLVYLTKPG
-587 DIKIEVRN
+587 DIKVEVRN

-616 TISANGLSTGVYTY
+616 TITAEGLSTGVYTY